1 MRLPVLLLLPAIVL
15 AACDKRNEPPPAETA
30 GTSRP
35 ATHGSAKPAPPSGPS
50 EIAWDAPPGWMSA
63 APGPMRK
70 ATYVIKHV
78 EGDSE
83 DAELSVSQAGGTV
96 AANVARWAQQLGR
109 SPGDVKRSERK
120 VQGLAVTVVEIHGDY
135 TGMRIPGA
143 PPPATRSGY
152 ALLGAIIETSPPTF
166 FKLVGPEKS
175 VMATRGDFDKLVDGV
190 RPK

>member
-1 MRLPVLLLLPAIVL
+1 
-15 AACDKRNEPPPAETA
+15 
-30 GTSRP
+30 
-35 ATHGSAKPAPPSGPS
+35 
-50 EIAWDAPPGWMSA
+50 
-63 APGPMRK
+63 MRK
-70 ATYVIKHV
+70 ATYLIKHV
-78 EGDSE
+78 EGDPE

-109 SPGDVKRSERK
+109 FPGDVKHSERK
-120 VQGLAVTVVEIHGDY
+120 VKGLAVTVVEIHGEY

-143 PPPATRSGY
+143 PPTAKRSGF

-175 VMATRGDFDKLVDGV
+175 VMATQGDFDKLVDSV